1 MTFNVLDF
9 GAKADR
15 VTDDAPAIQ
24 AAIDACSK
32 AGGGRVVLEGGKH
45 FYSGSIILKE
55 NVELYLEQVGTPVT
69 LKPSYVFIYAKD
81 ADNIAVFG
89 EGTIDGN
96 AYAFVKQVSLY
107 YVTDDFYPRPMLV
120 YVEYYN
126 QISFKDVIMRNAPF
140 WTLHPAGCDD
150 VLIWGLPI
158 LNDLN
163 VANSD
168 GIDPEHSTN
177 VRFSNITCDSE
188 NGVFLSGSR
197 GNHIEAILFEDVR
210 VVQSQ
215 EQMAQRNVRFGSG
228 IRTEDRGDQDFRI
241 LYAQSRPC
249 DSAELPG

>member
-1 MTFNVLDF
+1 M
-9 GAKADR
+9 
-15 VTDDAPAIQ
+15 
-24 AAIDACSK
+24 
-32 AGGGRVVLEGGKH
+32 
-45 FYSGSIILKE
+45 
-55 NVELYLEQVGTPVT
+55 
-69 LKPSYVFIYAKD
+69 FIYAKD

-168 GIDPEHSTN
+168 CIDPEHSTN

-197 GNHIEAILFEDVR
+197 GNHIEAILFENVR

-215 EQMAQRNVRFGSG
+215 EQMA
-228 IRTEDRGDQDFRI
+228 
-241 LYAQSRPC
+241 
-249 DSAELPG
+249 